1 MSEIK
6 IIVKD
11 GAIDVESFKKGEGAE
26 VKFIF
31 VGESEGMITV
41 GGISVEVND
50 SVATVDTASLSDGD
64 HTPLLITPRASYTLP
79 TIKKE
84 IGGIELSICTTDTL
98 LAISKRVREIE
109 NTLTEMLSAIEVLNA
124 GINGTILF

>member
-11 GAIDVESFKKGEGAE
+11 GAIDVESFKKGDGAE

-31 VGESEGMITV
+31 DGESEGMITV
-41 GGISVEVND
+41 GGISVAVND

-64 HTPLLITPRASYTLP
+64 HTPLLITPRVSYTLP

-109 NTLTEMLSAIEVLNA
+109 NTLTEMLSAIEALNA